1 MTMTFQ
7 YRARDT
13 LGHIVDCQLDA
24 AGAER
29 KLSTLQQLR
38 RQGFQILSIDERDD
52 GGLFPRRVTK
62 TEIVYITSQ
71 LAVMVDT
78 GITLSTALEG
88 ILTQETNPSLRLILA
103 DLKSAVEAGDD
114 FSSALAKYP
123 KLFNNTYLALIRASE
138 ATGKLGEMLDRIA
151 GYLRKEL
158 DTRGKIRAAL
168 AYPAVML
175 VVAVSVTIFLLTYV
189 LPKFT
194 PLFNRRGM
202 TLPASTRFMM
212 GLSQLLI
219 AYWPYWLAGSV
230 ALVAGFFFG
239 KRTVQG
245 RQIWDWCKISAPL
258 SGPMLRKVI
267 ISRSIRTLGTM
278 VASGVPVLDA
288 IRLCADV
295 TGNFFYE
302 RLWLAV
308 LDQVTGGKQICVAL
322 AKNPLFPPMLVQ
334 MISTGEET
342 GKLDVVLERV
352 STYYDQEVESSLKT
366 VTSMIEPI
374 MITIM
379 GVVVGGIAM
388 SLLLPI
394 FSLSRPS

>member
-7 YRARDT
+7 YRIRDT
-13 LGHIVDCQLDA
+13 LGNVVDGQLDA
-24 AGAER
+24 TGVEEA
-29 KLSTLQQLR
+29 TLQLR
-38 RQGFQILSIDERDD
+38 RNGFLILKLDELDD

-62 TEIVYITSQ
+62 NEIIYVTSQ

-78 GITLSTALEG
+78 GITLSAALGG
-88 ILTQETNPSLRLILA
+88 ILSQEQNPSLRRVLA
-103 DLKSAVEAGDD
+103 DLKSVVESGDD
-114 FSSALAKYP
+114 FSTALAKYP
-123 KLFNNTYLALIRASE
+123 KLFDKTYISLVRASE
-138 ATGKLGEMLDRIA
+138 ATGTLGEMLDRIA

-158 DTRGKIRAAL
+158 DTRHKVRAAL
-168 AYPAVML
+168 AYPTVMM
-175 VVAVSVTIFLLTYV
+175 VVAAAVTIFLLTYV

-194 PLFNRRGM
+194 PLFNRRGIQ
-202 TLPASTRFMM
+202 LPSSTVFMM
-212 GLSQLLI
+212 GLSNVLI
-219 AYWPYWLAGSV
+219 EYWPFWLAGCV
-230 ALVAGFFFG
+230 ALAAGFFFG
-239 KRTVQG
+239 KRTEQG
-245 RQIWDWCKISAPL
+245 KQIWDGFKIHAPL
-258 SGPMLRKVI
+258 SGAMLRKVI

-295 TGNFFYE
+295 AGNFYYE
-302 RLWLAV
+302 RLWLRV
-308 LDQVTGGKQICVAL
+308 LDQVTGGKQICEAL
-322 AKNPLFPPMLVQ
+322 AGNPLFPPMLVQ

-342 GKLDVVLERV
+342 GKLDIVLERV
-352 STYYDQEVESSLKT
+352 STYYDHEVESSLKT

-394 FSLSRPS
+394 FSLSRTPG